1 MTKAKLKPHIR
12 NLGVCQSGR
21 MTDYRSLLPSSR
33 RDRPQHPPAALPRH
47 KRPAKLDMSKIRF
60 LGLDTQVE
68 PLLQRELPIERSLRL
83 PDLATRVVDRCR
95 VLLVS
100 SPKGGSG
107 KSVLSRHLLVSAS
120 QAGVSAIGL
129 DCDRQQTLAK
139 WAARRT
145 QTRQTFPDFADVLV
159 EPVSLQNWR
168 GALSRTQRYKLAIID
183 TPPSVE
189 DHLPSIEALSDAA
202 DLVLI
207 PAICTQDDVD
217 SVAPWVKALN
227 LRGCRSS
234 VVLNRANRRT
244 TSYARMRGIFV
255 RAGSV
260 CPTELPQLEDVHMPA
275 TRGLTLLD
283 YSKSR
288 GIAPFEEIWAYVRRE
303 IGL

>member
-1 MTKAKLKPHIR
+1 MPACTTPQTKAKPTPLISH
-12 NLGVCQSGR
+12 LE
-21 MTDYRSLLPSSR
+21 LLR
-33 RDRPQHPPAALPRH
+33 PAALTGH
-47 KRPAKLDMSKIRF
+47 KRSVQLDTSKICF
-60 LGLDTQVE
+60 LGSKLQVV
-68 PLLQRELPIERSLRL
+68 LLPRRELPFARSLRL
-83 PDLATRVVDRCR
+83 PALATRVIDRCR
-95 VLLVS
+95 ILLVS

-120 QAGVSAIGL
+120 QAGVGAIGL

-139 WAARRT
+139 WAARRA
-145 QTRQTFPDFADVLV
+145 QTRETFPDFADVLV
-159 EPVSLQNWR
+159 ESTSLQNWR
-168 GALSRTQRYKLAIID
+168 GALNRTQQYQLAVID

-189 DHLPSIEALSDAA
+189 DHLPSIEALSEAA
-202 DLVLI
+202 DLILI

-244 TSYARMRGIFV
+244 TSYARMRGVFV